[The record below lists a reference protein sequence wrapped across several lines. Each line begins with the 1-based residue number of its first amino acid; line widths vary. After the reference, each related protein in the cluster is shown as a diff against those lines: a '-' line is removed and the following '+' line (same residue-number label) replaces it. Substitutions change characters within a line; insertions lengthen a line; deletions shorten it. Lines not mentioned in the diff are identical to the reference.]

1 MKKFAIK
8 TASGIREINANEYSV
23 APKTNTFEA
32 TVNGNKEF
40 AASTSGKGK
49 SAIPNYYLYFRE
61 SGTLYYFRSNPEEIE
76 AAKKGFEVANN
87 LEAFETPPE
96 TPTIPDATSVLADEY
111 DPEPETPEPETI
123 GANEAEKGIG
133 PVAPKRRRG
142 RK

>member
-8 TASGIREINANEYSV
+8 TISGIREINANEYSV

-76 AAKKGFEVANN
+76 AAKKGFEVANSV
-87 LEAFETPPE
+87 EAFAEPETPPE
-96 TPTIPDATSVLADEY
+96 TEPEAPA
-111 DPEPETPEPETI
+111 EPETVAAEPE
-123 GANEAEKGIG
+123 
-133 PVAPKRRRG
+133 APKAPIGKRSRR
-142 RK
+142 KN